1 MLSVAV
7 QCMCMYEQRGES
19 ALMKASAGG
28 HVNITQ
34 LIIAHRAILDL
45 KNKVYTRTCI
55 HVHVRVYI
63 MYMYTCTCCIYETKT
78 LEYNT
83 TQRTKYE
90 TTCNDV
96 CG

>member
-1 MLSVAV
+1 MLLYMYV
-7 QCMCMYEQRGES
+7 YEQRGES

-55 HVHVRVYI
+55 HVRVYI

-78 LEYNT
+78 
-83 TQRTKYE
+83 
-90 TTCNDV
+90 
-96 CG
+96 